1 MDYFCFSDIHG
12 HGELFDKI
20 LNWLNGRSKPWKC
33 IFLGDACDRRDD
45 GYRIIETLLN
55 DDRFVYLKGNH
66 EDLFVRAAKALR
78 KHWGEEGFFY
88 EEVAANPYEFIMNF
102 AWDWDVSL
110 HIQNGGLQTL
120 LDWATKGRTGLKI
133 IGQLDALPEHME
145 LPHDVWGKLD
155 LSHAGHL
162 MDNSDSLIWSR
173 EHFQEEFTGGRM
185 IHGHTPVR
193 SLRKYVWEIS
203 SNPATCRPAF
213 YANGTKVDIDT
224 ACFSSD
230 TITLL
235 NLNTFEQHRFTTLI

>member
-20 LNWLNGRSKPWKC
+20 LDWLNGRSEPWKC
-33 IFLGDACDRRDD
+33 FFLGDACDRRND
-45 GYRIIETLLN
+45 GYRIIKTLLA
-55 DDRFVYLKGNH
+55 DDRFIYMKGNH
-66 EDLFVRAAKALR
+66 EDLFSRAAKQLKQCWLEDGVTKAMAAADSEIYVMNYY
-78 KHWGEEGFFY
+78 WY
-88 EEVAANPYEFIMNF
+88 DEVA
-102 AWDWDVSL
+102 L
-110 HIQNGGLQTL
+110 HIQNGGLSTL
-120 LDWATKGRTGLKI
+120 IAWAADGAPLNI
-133 IGQLDALPEHME
+133 IGKLDRLPEHME

-162 MDNSDSLIWSR
+162 MDNSDSFIWSR
-173 EHFQEEFTGGRM
+173 EHFQEEFKGGRM

-230 TITLL
+230 IITLL
-235 NLNTFEQHRFTTLI
+235 NLNTFEQHRFTTVI